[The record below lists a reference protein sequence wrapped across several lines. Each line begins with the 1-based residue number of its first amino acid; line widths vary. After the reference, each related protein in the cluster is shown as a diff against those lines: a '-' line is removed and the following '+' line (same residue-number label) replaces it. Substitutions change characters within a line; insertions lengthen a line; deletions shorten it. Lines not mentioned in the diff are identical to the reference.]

1 MSSALGFVAASDLG
15 PSPSER
21 ESYEATIQSQAEL
34 LQEAREAKQSGA
46 MKPQERQ
53 ALNTLLNDILEENKK
68 LIEQAEKQA
77 AQIEALQKV
86 NEQMAEKITGVKDLA
101 KDRIGELLAA
111 IVDIQNIQNVDR
123 KYVNN
128 LVEELGEVQDV
139 ITQHAEAINKIH
151 QATRKIHVPNGKKSK
166 ARVEQLKEILKGGSK
181 TYKDL
186 ERLLKISP
194 KEMNRLV
201 SMLDTRSYEIFF
213 RSGDNRQKVLR
224 LRSLTSNVKYSQEG
238 DSKAVQLL
246 KV

>member
-86 NEQMAEKITGVKDLA
+86 NEQMAEKITGVTMAAKNCWTVSSGVMGVDDMISVRILSPAALA
-101 KDRIGELLAA
+101 VLYRTD
-111 IVDIQNIQNVDR
+111 
-123 KYVNN
+123 
-128 LVEELGEVQDV
+128 
-139 ITQHAEAINKIH
+139 
-151 QATRKIHVPNGKKSK
+151 S
-166 ARVEQLKEILKGGSK
+166 
-181 TYKDL
+181 
-186 ERLLKISP
+186 ISVA
-194 KEMNRLV
+194 V
-201 SMLDTRSYEIFF
+201 SPGVTV
-213 RSGDNRQKVLR
+213 VL
-224 LRSLTSNVKYSQEG
+224 Y
-238 DSKAVQLL
+238 
-246 KV
+246 